1 MIGSGVII
9 GIVLIVFGIYFNNLI
24 LIGLGFIA
32 AVAFAIFHKP
42 EKITYVE
49 IESPKEQ
56 RKPRHIII
64 KTQPPEQHYPMPWE
78 MEAPFSEAMRDAL
91 FKKDLTEMKKLKMKL
106 KRTSGEEKK
115 KTQKKINKLDK
126 QIEKRYDM
134 VGTFPFYMPKKKNP
148 IERILT
154 GLPINLFRKAF
165 KKVKTEEEEK

>member
-9 GIVLIVFGIYFNNLI
+9 GIILVALGIFFNNLI

-32 AVAFAIFHKP
+32 AIAFALFHKP

-49 IESPKEQ
+49 VEAPEGQRK

-64 KTQPPEQHYPMPWE
+64 KTQPPEPHYPMPWE
-78 MEAPFSEAMRDAL
+78 MEAPFSEAMRDAF
-91 FKKDLTEMKKLKMKL
+91 FKEDFTEMKKLKSKL
-106 KRTSGEEKK
+106 KAASGEEKTK
-115 KTQKKINKLDK
+115 IQKKINKLEK
-126 QIEKRYDM
+126 NIEERYGM

-148 IERILT
+148 IERILI

-165 KKVKTEEEEK
+165 KKQK